1 MKTNLLKLLT
11 DAEAFVSTRACTPQG
26 RRLASRLAAA
36 VKAETPL
43 DPVVVQKLGARE
55 ASEVPLLD
63 DSMPCPLEVPKGW
76 VEVKTGK
83 VKKHDLCVLNCG
95 CLIRWANG
103 LVGDSIEEW
112 LEVLPKE
119 PFYRHPSR
127 L

>member
-36 VKAETPL
+36 VKAEERL
-43 DPVVVQKLGARE
+43 DQIAADLDRVVVKDP
-55 ASEVPLLD
+55 EVP
-63 DSMPCPLEVPKGW
+63 
-76 VEVKTGK
+76 
-83 VKKHDLCVLNCG
+83 
-95 CLIRWANG
+95 
-103 LVGDSIEEW
+103 
-112 LEVLPKE
+112 PKE

>member
-36 VKAETPL
+36 VKAEKRL
-43 DPVVVQKLGARE
+43 
-55 ASEVPLLD
+55 EVPLLD
-63 DSMPCPLEVPKGW
+63 DSMPCPLEVPEGW

-83 VKKHDLCVLNCG
+83 VKKHDLCVLNGG

-112 LEVLPKE
+112 LEMLPKE
-119 PFYRHPSR
+119 PFYRHTSR